1 MDRNE
6 KITRYEFKSYMNF
19 VDLISDHRMNADLND
34 ILAQHFGKLVEDVAR
49 SPEIVDDLVPVVTKE
64 YKKDNTVYLFGL
76 EEIGMNGESVVRK
89 TQLDSNVIVQYRP
102 TEFKPVYLTNA

>member
-1 MDRNE
+1 M
-6 KITRYEFKSYMNF
+6 
-19 VDLISDHRMNADLND
+19 
-34 ILAQHFGKLVEDVAR
+34 
-49 SPEIVDDLVPVVTKE
+49 PVVTKE

-89 TQLDSNVIVQYRP
+89 TQLDSNMIVQYRP